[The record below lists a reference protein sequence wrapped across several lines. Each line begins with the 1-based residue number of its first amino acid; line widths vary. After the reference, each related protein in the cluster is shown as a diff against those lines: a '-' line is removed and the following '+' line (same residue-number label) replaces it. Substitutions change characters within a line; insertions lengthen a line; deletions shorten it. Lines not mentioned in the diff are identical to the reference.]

1 MALIPKPLD
10 KLITIA
16 TRLPKVIEFA
26 KTSAT
31 VKDGNL
37 GILVAVGGVVASK
50 KITKAQ
56 EYAKRKAEE
65 AHAAASSY
73 LDDLKT
79 KSAEELGLTEEE
91 ANHAIK
97 VSEALVA
104 RLKLTMEEG
113 LPFTEEEVMEIID
126 EEIEKVKPPILSTL
140 AAPLTLIGIPIFLTE
155 LVEWLKVAD
164 PFVSAGVDAPQI
176 YLSDMKPDK
185 LEVDPSLSVDA
196 SNAPIPKYVEWG
208 APPDEKSPIKKKNAQ
223 GRKVKWWWTVPPQ
236 LPAEQGEGDW
246 TRQEHGGLVNERV
259 HKRLMKRRYD
269 Q

>member
-50 KITKAQ
+50 KIAKAQ

-97 VSEALVA
+97 VSEELVA
-104 RLKLTMEEG
+104 RLDQTMKEG

-140 AAPLTLIGIPIFLTE
+140 AAPHKLIGIPVFLNE
-155 LVEWLKVAD
+155 LLNFLNAAD
-164 PFVSAGVDAPQI
+164 PFVSAGVAAPQI
-176 YLSDMKPDK
+176 YVSDMKPDK
-185 LEVDPSLSVDA
+185 LDADPSLKVDT
-196 SNAPIPKYVEWG
+196 SNVAIPEFAEWG
-208 APPDEKSPIKKKNAQ
+208 APPDEKSPIKKDGKQ
-223 GRKVKWWWTVPPQ
+223 WWWTVPPQ
-236 LPAEQGEGDW
+236 LPVAQGEGDW
-246 TRQEHGGLVNERV
+246 TRQKHGGLGSKDA
-259 HKRLMKRRYD
+259 HKRFMKRRYD